1 MSRKRPAAKKTLR
14 REFLLRREKTNSV
27 VGRGQEHSALVE
39 KAATTRHREQTRRRE
54 LFLRGKTNWVT
65 KSALR
70 RPRRKGCDH
79 ESPKARSKSTLQPK
93 DGAGR
98 AVPGSL
104 RLVERGLLG
113 SPRRRNEPV
122 HSSAG
127 SAAAAW
133 QNHGACRRQ
142 MARRLGVFGRRPPAF
157 QPERPGSA
165 SGPEADGA
173 PARPSPSVCA
183 IRRPGDWVAAR
194 RDDCA
199 DSDWRTQF
207 GQRGRADQQ
216 ERARCCELEK
226 RSGIFRAATRAR
238 ARWKARAAPVH
249 GGNDGAPAGQ
259 ARARRLGR
267 VRRAGD
273 SLAHDGLHE
282 AARPVADSDD
292 GPGDDSALSAPSESW
307 NPAVRTRACPPAH
320 PVRPRAGGGGRG
332 ADRLRRPGMSAS
344 AFSLL

>member
-216 ERARCCELEK
+216 ERA
-226 RSGIFRAATRAR
+226 GAANLKSAAEFFGPRPGPGPDGRPGPRPCTAETMARQRAR
-238 ARWKARAAPVH
+238 P
-249 GGNDGAPAGQ
+249 GPDDSDGFAGPATHWHTMACTKQ
-259 ARARRLGR
+259 R
-267 VRRAGD
+267 VRWPTRTT
-273 SLAHDGLHE
+273 GLGTIVHCQ
-282 AARPVADSDD
+282 P
-292 GPGDDSALSAPSESW
+292 PPS
-307 NPAVRTRACPPAH
+307 P
-320 PVRPRAGGGGRG
+320 
-332 ADRLRRPGMSAS
+332 
-344 AFSLL
+344 